1 MADSLLSIKVGDDAG
16 ASKTVPVFFTP
27 SVTPANIQT
36 FLTAF
41 APLLNDVIDGIIESA
56 SLTLDLTVPG
66 GLRTTPVVDST
77 VRRGAVES
85 FANPS
90 RFAWSLYVP
99 TFSLTKITGGNIDVA
114 DADVVAFN
122 AAYVT
127 GAGGFTPS
135 NGGGLDLTALL
146 HAAEAFRK

>member
-1 MADSLLSIKVGDDAG
+1 MADSLLSVKVADDAG
-16 ASKTVPVFFTP
+16 KSKTVPVFFTP

-36 FLTAF
+36 FFTAF
-41 APLLNDVIDGIIESA
+41 APLLNDVIDGVILSA
-56 SLTLDLTVPG
+56 SMTLDLTMPS
-66 GLRTTPVVDST
+66 GLRTSPVADST

-99 TFSLTKITGGNIDVA
+99 SFSLTKITGGQIDIA

-146 HAAEAFRK
+146 NAAESFRK